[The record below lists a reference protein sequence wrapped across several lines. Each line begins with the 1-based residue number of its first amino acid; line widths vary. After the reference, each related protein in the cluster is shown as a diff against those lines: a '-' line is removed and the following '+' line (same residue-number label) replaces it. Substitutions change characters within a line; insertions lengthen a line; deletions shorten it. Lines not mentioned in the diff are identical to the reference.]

1 MIELKSIKT
10 HCRNAELWTTI
21 SGIIEVLEL
30 LDLTNNPIL
39 SKILADLKSANNPF
53 GDAIGMVRA
62 NSNTTNLLDQDN
74 LTDRAFKGLV
84 HGVKALTYN
93 PSEEIAA
100 KAEKLDA
107 IIAAEGKTMYR
118 ESYPSQIAKMQSLTN
133 KLSLPE
139 YQTLILDL
147 NLTIIT
153 QAFFDSLKKFK
164 ELYNASISEQ
174 SIISNAKS
182 ASEYRSQLLTIV
194 NKQLFSYMNYM
205 VTDDTFDNAVITINE
220 HIDRVN
226 QNIKSRQTRKE
237 NITAEQN

>member
-1 MIELKSIKT
+1 MIELNSLKT

-21 SGIIEVLEL
+21 SGIIKVLEL

-93 PSEEIAA
+93 PSDEIAA

-118 ESYPSQIAKMQSLTN
+118 ESYPAQIAKMQSLIN
-133 KLSLPE
+133 RLSLPE

-153 QAFFDSLKKFK
+153 QAFIDSFKKFK

-174 SIISNAKS
+174 SIISNAKA
-182 ASEYRSQLLTIV
+182 ASEYRSKLLTIV